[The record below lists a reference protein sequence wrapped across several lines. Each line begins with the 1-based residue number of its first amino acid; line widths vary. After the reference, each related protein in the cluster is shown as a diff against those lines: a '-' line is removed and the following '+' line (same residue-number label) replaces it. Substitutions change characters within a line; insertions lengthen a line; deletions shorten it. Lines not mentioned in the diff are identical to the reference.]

1 MKILVIGVTGMLG
14 NAVFRH
20 FGTRPGF
27 QAYATARSQQ
37 AVRHFPPLLSE
48 RILTDVEANDFD
60 SVISAVAEVKP
71 DVVINAVG
79 LIKQLQSANDP
90 LHALPINAIFPH
102 RLARVCAAAGARL
115 IHISTD
121 CVFSGKQGNYKEDD
135 LPDAY
140 DLYGRS
146 KLLGEVDYPNAITLR
161 TSIIGHELG
170 SAHGLVDWFLS
181 QSGKAKGFTRAIF
194 SGLPTI
200 ELAAVI
206 ERFVIPRPELRGLYH
221 VASAPISKH
230 DLLRLVANAYDKQ
243 IVIEPSDDLVIDRSL
258 DASRFNAATGYNPP
272 AWPILVEQ
280 MNAFRQPIP
289 E

>member
-20 FGTRPGF
+20 FGARPGF

-48 RILTDVEANDFD
+48 RILTEVDANDFD

-221 VASAPISKH
+221 VASVPISKH

-243 IVIEPSDDLVIDRSL
+243 IVIEPNDDLVIDRSL